1 VVRFRAVIG
10 PIGLARPRLAA
21 LFAAVLAAV
30 TLAAAG
36 GAAPPR
42 GSSHPS
48 GPVSAAGSNHALLD
62 LYALE
67 SKLARARAQ
76 LADASAK
83 ADALAS
89 RQRRTRTQ
97 LRFAETTL
105 AHAQLQLGERVRDL
119 YMAGEPDPLAVVLG
133 ASSLD
138 EVVAGIDDL
147 RRAASQNQTTIAQTR
162 RARRSLRRLTD
173 ELDVRQARLEAV
185 RAAAAA
191 SASAL
196 ESTLAERRAYLVR
209 LQATQRLAAAQVSA
223 LERRAQAVQTRAQ
236 QVTEQNPSALSPPEA
251 AAVVSAGGGWSART
265 LTVSATGYSIHGRT
279 ATGAPTGLGVVAV
292 DPGVIP
298 LGTRMTIPGYGEG
311 VAADTGGAVRGA
323 SIDLWFPTLAQARA
337 WGRRTVTI
345 TLH

>member
-1 VVRFRAVIG
+1 MVRSRALTG
-10 PIGLARPRLAA
+10 PIALHRPH
-21 LFAAVLAAV
+21 LAAV
-30 TLAAAG
+30 FAAILVAVTLVAQ
-36 GAAPPR
+36 GAATPPR
-42 GSSHPS
+42 RSS
-48 GPVSAAGSNHALLD
+48 GPGPGAASSRALLD

-67 SKLARARAQ
+67 SKLTRARAQ
-76 LADASAK
+76 LADASAQTK
-83 ADALAS
+83 ALAA
-89 RQRRTRTQ
+89 RQRRTHEQ
-97 LRFAETTL
+97 LRFAEQTL
-105 AHAQLQLGERVRDL
+105 LRAQAQLGDRVRDL
-119 YMAGEPDPLAVVLG
+119 YIAGEPDPLAVVLG

-147 RRAASQNQTTIAQTR
+147 RRAASQNQITIAQTG
-162 RARRSLRRLTD
+162 RARRSLRRLTE

-196 ESTLAERRAYLVR
+196 ESTLAERRAYLSELR
-209 LQATQRLAAAQVSA
+209 AKERLATAQVSA
-223 LERRAQAVQTRAQ
+223 LEQRAQAVQTQAA
-236 QVTEQNPSALSPPEA
+236 QVTEQNPSSLSPPEA

-265 LTVSATGYSIHGRT
+265 LTVSATGYAIHGST
-279 ATGAPTGLGVVAV
+279 ATGVPTGPGVVAV

>member
-1 VVRFRAVIG
+1 MVRSRAVTG
-10 PIGLARPRLAA
+10 PIALHRPH
-21 LFAAVLAAV
+21 LAAV
-30 TLAAAG
+30 FAALLVAATLAAQG
-36 GAAPPR
+36 GATPPR
-42 GSSHPS
+42 VSSAP
-48 GPVSAAGSNHALLD
+48 GPAGASNGALLD

-67 SKLARARAQ
+67 SRLSRARAQ
-76 LADASAK
+76 LADATGK
-83 ADALAS
+83 AEALAA
-89 RQRRTRTQ
+89 RQRRTHEQ
-97 LRFAETTL
+97 LRFAEATL
-105 AHAQLQLGERVRDL
+105 LRAQTQLGDRVRDL

-162 RARRSLRRLTD
+162 RARRSLHRLTE

-196 ESTLAERRAYLVR
+196 ESTLAERRAYLAQLR
-209 LQATQRLAAAQVSA
+209 AKERLAAAQVSA
-223 LERRAQAVQTRAQ
+223 LERRAQDVQTRAA
-236 QVTEQNPSALSPPEA
+236 QVTAQNPSALSPPEA

-265 LTVSATGYSIHGRT
+265 LTVSATGYSIRGST
-279 ATGAPTGLGVVAV
+279 ATGAPTGPGVVAV

-311 VAADTGGAVRGA
+311 VAADTVGAVRGA

>member
-1 VVRFRAVIG
+1 
-10 PIGLARPRLAA
+10 
-21 LFAAVLAAV
+21 V
-30 TLAAAG
+30 TLAAEG

-42 GSSHPS
+42 ASS
-48 GPVSAAGSNHALLD
+48 GPGPAAASNRALLD

-67 SKLARARAQ
+67 SKLARARTQ

-83 ADALAS
+83 AEALAA
-89 RQRRTRTQ
+89 RQRRTHEQ
-97 LRFAETTL
+97 LRFAEATL
-105 AHAQLQLGERVRDL
+105 LRAQSQLGDRVRDL
-119 YMAGEPDPLAVVLG
+119 YMAGAPDPLAVVLG

-147 RRAASQNQTTIAQTR
+147 RRAASQNQTTIAQTG
-162 RARRSLRRLTD
+162 RARRSLRRLTE

-196 ESTLAERRAYLVR
+196 ESTLAERRAYLSQLR
-209 LQATQRLAAAQVSA
+209 AKERLAAVQVSA
-223 LERRAQAVQTRAQ
+223 LERRAQALETRAA
-236 QVTEQNPSALSPPEA
+236 QVTEQNPSALTPPEA
-251 AAVVSAGGGWSART
+251 AAVVSAGGGWTVRS
-265 LTVSATGYSIHGRT
+265 LTVSSTGYSIRGST
-279 ATGAPTGLGVVAV
+279 ATGAPTGPGVVAV

-311 VAADTGGAVRGA
+311 VAADTGSAVRGA

>member
-1 VVRFRAVIG
+1 M
-10 PIGLARPRLAA
+10 AA
-21 LFAAVLAAV
+21 LAAV
-30 TLAAAG
+30 TLVAGG

-42 GSSHPS
+42 RSTSPS
-48 GPVSAAGSNHALLD
+48 GPVSAGSNRALLD

-67 SKLARARAQ
+67 AKLARARAQ
-76 LADASAK
+76 LADATAQ
-83 ADALAS
+83 ADALAA
-89 RQRRTRTQ
+89 RRRRTRDQ

-105 AHAQLQLGERVRDL
+105 ARAQSQLGDRVRDL
-119 YMAGEPDPLAVVLG
+119 YIAGEPDPLAVVLG

-147 RRAASQNQTTIAQTR
+147 RRAASQNQSTIAQTS
-162 RARRSLRRLTD
+162 RARSSLRRLTD
-173 ELDVRQARLEAV
+173 ELGVQQARLEAV

-196 ESTLAERRAYLVR
+196 ESTLAQRRAYLVR
-209 LQATQRLAAAQVSA
+209 LRVRERLAAAQVSV
-223 LERRAQAVQTRAQ
+223 LERRAQAVQTKAEL
-236 QVTEQNPSALSPPEA
+236 VTAQNPSALSPPEA
-251 AAVVSAGGGWSART
+251 AAVVSAGWSART
-265 LTVSATGYSIHGRT
+265 LTVSSTGYSIHGRT
-279 ATGAPTGLGVVAV
+279 ATGAPTGPGIVAV

-323 SIDLWFPTLAQARA
+323 SIDLWFATLAQARA

>member
-1 VVRFRAVIG
+1 V
-10 PIGLARPRLAA
+10 
-21 LFAAVLAAV
+21 AVLAAV
-30 TLAAAG
+30 TLTAVG
-36 GAAPPR
+36 GAAPPG
-42 GSSHPS
+42 GSSSPPGS
-48 GPVSAAGSNHALLD
+48 ISAGSDRALLD

-67 SKLARARAQ
+67 SKLARARSQ
-76 LADASAK
+76 LADATAQ
-83 ADALAS
+83 ADALAA
-89 RQRRTRTQ
+89 RQRRTRDQ

-105 AHAQLQLGERVRDL
+105 ARAQSRLGDRVRDL
-119 YMAGEPDPLAVVLG
+119 YIAGEPDPLAIVLG

-147 RRAASQNQTTIAQTR
+147 RRAASQNQTTIVQTR
-162 RARRSLRRLTD
+162 RARTSLRRLTD
-173 ELDVRQARLEAV
+173 ELDGQQVRLEAV

-196 ESTLAERRAYLVR
+196 ESTLAERRSYLVR
-209 LQATQRLAAAQVSA
+209 LRTRERLAAAQVST
-223 LERRAQAVQTRAQ
+223 LEHRAQAVQTQAEL
-236 QVTEQNPSALSPPEA
+236 VTAQNPSALSPPEA

-279 ATGAPTGLGVVAV
+279 ATGAPTGPGIVAV

>member
-1 VVRFRAVIG
+1 M
-10 PIGLARPRLAA
+10 AA
-21 LFAAVLAAV
+21 LAAV
-30 TLAAAG
+30 TLAAVG
-36 GAAPPR
+36 DAATPG
-42 GSSHPS
+42 GSSNPS
-48 GPVSAAGSNHALLD
+48 GPISAGSDRALLD

-67 SKLARARAQ
+67 SKLSRARAQ
-76 LADASAK
+76 LADATAQ
-83 ADALAS
+83 ADALAA
-89 RQRRTRTQ
+89 RQRRTRDQ
-97 LRFAETTL
+97 LHFAETTL
-105 AHAQLQLGERVRDL
+105 ARAQSQLGDRVRDL
-119 YMAGEPDPLAVVLG
+119 YIAGEPDPLAIVFG

-147 RRAASQNQTTIAQTR
+147 RRAASQNQATIAQTR
-162 RARRSLRRLTD
+162 RARGSLRRLTD
-173 ELDVRQARLEAV
+173 ELDGQDARLEAV
-185 RAAAAA
+185 RAAAAT

-196 ESTLAERRAYLVR
+196 ASTLVQRRAYV
-209 LQATQRLAAAQVSA
+209 LQLRTRERLAAAQVST
-223 LERRAQAVQTRAQ
+223 LERRAQAVQAQ
-236 QVTEQNPSALSPPEA
+236 AEVVTAQNPSALSSPEA

-279 ATGAPTGLGVVAV
+279 ATGAPTGPGIVAV

-323 SIDLWFPTLAQARA
+323 SIDLWFPTLVQARA